1 MPRMRTVQKEKE
13 KEETDQ
19 LNTRKKLIRRRL
31 GKRFSKK
38 KSNAAEEKEKLSNI
52 KAVTFVPCTVESGLA
67 RKLKESENTL

>member
-1 MPRMRTVQKEKE
+1 M
-13 KEETDQ
+13 
-19 LNTRKKLIRRRL
+19 IRRRL

>member
-52 KAVTFVPCTVESGLA
+52 KAVTFCALHSGERPSKKA
-67 RKLKESENTL
+67 EGV